1 MRSNKMP
8 SVTKHRRCRLK
19 LIIRFMSAVLIPLLL
34 GAFTIVLAIQQDSIA
49 QENRNTDLRI
59 AAKEHEQNLE
69 LTIDEQRNQQLVNFI
84 NYMSELLLEK
94 NFSLNKQILKS
105 IIRPKTLATLRQLD
119 ETRKVY
125 LLRFL
130 HESELLSVNKP
141 TYLSLYTANLS
152 HICLGTSGIQTDMR
166 STSLA
171 GAYMY
176 KSTITSTSF
185 DYSDFRETDFT
196 GASFFNVIFR
206 NANFDLASLPY
217 SYFDT
222 LSLVKDADFSSA
234 NLTGANITDYMIRT
248 AGSISRATLPNGT
261 IGRNANLFKNRNCEN
276 IQPNHSIQQS
286 ISIHQKR
293 LWLKQIRSMR
303 KLHYEL
309 TGWFRN
315 VDKLHMN
322 ITEISEN
329 G

>member
-1 MRSNKMP
+1 MSANKIP
-8 SVTKHRRCRLK
+8 PVANHRRCRVK
-19 LIIRFMSAVLIPLLL
+19 LVIRFISAVLIPLLI

-59 AAKEHEQNLE
+59 AAEEHEQNLE

-84 NYMSELLLEK
+84 NYMSDLLLEK

-119 ETRKVY
+119 ETRKTY

-141 TYLSLYTANLS
+141 TYLSLHTANLS
-152 HICLGTSGIQTDMR
+152 YIRLGTFGLQTDMR

-185 DYSDFRETDFT
+185 DYSDFRETNLT

-206 NANFDLASLPY
+206 NANFDHALLQHT
-217 SYFDT
+217 YFDT
-222 LSLVKDADFSSA
+222 LSLVKDADFSTA
-234 NLTGANITDYMIRT
+234 NLTGANITDDMVILYRFY
-248 AGSISRATLPNGT
+248 P
-261 IGRNANLFKNRNCEN
+261 
-276 IQPNHSIQQS
+276 
-286 ISIHQKR
+286 
-293 LWLKQIRSMR
+293 
-303 KLHYEL
+303 
-309 TGWFRN
+309 
-315 VDKLHMN
+315 
-322 ITEISEN
+322 
-329 G
+329 